1 MNLKDSGVVHQPA
14 ELCTMRSAPRR
25 NHRSTMCSLLMSD
38 AHESVLQ
45 IPARPDASAYCAY
58 GYHRRSDPPS
68 ASVAFNGE
76 CAEPLTGNYLL
87 GNGNR
92 NYSPVL
98 MRFHSADPFSPFG
111 QGGLNAYA
119 YCLGDPINNIDP
131 SGNMPL
137 FSKKTSSSDS
147 GKAQSYRTLM
157 NLEGNALPMEI
168 GWLDSAV
175 KQGTA
180 EVNEIKRKVDW
191 KNIDSKDVSKHT
203 KWVFTE
209 DGRFFTATYEL
220 EGPNVTHPALA
231 NYARENF
238 SARAGVV
245 AAGALKIKGKSNY
258 ITNWSG
264 HYRPSLSALKP
275 VREFL
280 AAIRIKAI
288 SMRFDD

>member
-1 MNLKDSGVVHQPA
+1 ARESG
-14 ELCTMRSAPRR
+14 
-25 NHRSTMCSLLMSD
+25 
-38 AHESVLQ
+38 LQ
-45 IPARPDASAYCAY
+45 SPARHEASAYCAY
-58 GYHRRSDPPS
+58 GYDRRDDPPS

-137 FSKKTSSSDS
+137 FSKKTSSSNS

-275 VREFL
+275 AREFL
-280 AAIRIKAI
+280 AAIRIEAI

>member
-1 MNLKDSGVVHQPA
+1 
-14 ELCTMRSAPRR
+14 MRSAPSR
-25 NHRSTMCSLLMSD
+25 NLRSTVCSLLMSD

-45 IPARPDASAYCAY
+45 IPARPDASVYCAY

-68 ASVAFNGE
+68 ASLAFNGE

-98 MRFHSADPFSPFG
+98 MRLHSADLFSPFG

-137 FSKKTSSSDS
+137 FSKKTSSSNS
-147 GKAQSYRTLM
+147 GKAKSYSTLM
-157 NLEGNALPMEI
+157 NLQGGELSVEMT
-168 GWLDSAV
+168 WLDSAV
-175 KQGTA
+175 KQRAA
-180 EVNEIKRKVDW
+180 EVKEIKGKVDW
-191 KNIDSKDVSKHT
+191 KSIDSKDVSKHT

-220 EGPNVTHPALA
+220 AGPKVTHAALA

-238 SARAGVV
+238 FASAGVV
-245 AAGALKIKGKSNY
+245 AAGALKIKDKYNF

-275 VREFL
+275 AREYL
-280 AAIRIKAI
+280 ATISIKAT
-288 SMRFDD
+288 SMRFDE